1 MGNLTSKGS
10 QNSSRRSS
18 TSRGSNKKR
27 QTNNLSNI
35 NSNIDYD
42 YDQDDFDYDY
52 NQNQQNSL
60 SYNYGYQNN
69 YSEENF
75 VEDLVSEAKVKVD
88 SESNKYQNLN

>member
-10 QNSSRRSS
+10 QNSCRRSS

-27 QTNNLSNI
+27 QTNNLSNM
-35 NSNIDYD
+35 NVNIGYD

-52 NQNQQNSL
+52 NKNQL
-60 SYNYGYQNN
+60 FCTRDYGYQNK

-88 SESNKYQNLN
+88 SESNKYKNLN